1 MHLTSGAIQQN
12 RQVFTLQ
19 TLYFSSILQQCC
31 LQLTSSVGHSM
42 CLFVYRR
49 MCTCKQWKEG
59 HEENHFKN
67 NNLFF
72 LFCLYCHL
80 RYGECVCVENLYL
93 LTLTPHHLSELSPT
107 TLIAVVLMGV
117 QKSAEELRGRRQV
130 VACVN
135 LLLDL
140 FKAN

>member
-1 MHLTSGAIQQN
+1 M
-12 RQVFTLQ
+12 
-19 TLYFSSILQQCC
+19 
-31 LQLTSSVGHSM
+31 
-42 CLFVYRR
+42 
-49 MCTCKQWKEG
+49 
-59 HEENHFKN
+59 
-67 NNLFF
+67 
-72 LFCLYCHL
+72 
-80 RYGECVCVENLYL
+80 CVENLYL
-93 LTLTPHHLSELSPT
+93 LTLTPHHLSEFSPT